1 MLLELLPLFK
11 LEVLPEVEPEEDELD
26 ELLLPDIE
34 EPEEELMFCA
44 FLFELF

>member
-11 LEVLPEVEPEEDELD
+11 LEVLPDEPEEDELD